1 MWRRLAGTL
10 LILGVGLSFSLGTRS
25 AQAETEPS
33 SPGPT
38 VVLDHLEFPVILG
51 ASKYEKHLRKAL
63 RHAAADADWGA
74 GPDSTIEYRFT
85 VKSLTVEQKGDV
97 LTVKCTASGTL
108 PRGRHAQSK
117 LSFGGSPREHSE
129 LIRRVLT
136 IVARG
141 VITRLAEIE
150 RVRRGKQ
157 REARVVPPVNDL

>member
-1 MWRRLAGTL
+1 MVLISLLGLVNPHHALA
-10 LILGVGLSFSLGTRS
+10 
-25 AQAETEPS
+25 AE
-33 SPGPT
+33 SPAASGGPT
-38 VVLDHLEFPVILG
+38 VILDRLDFPVILG
-51 ASKYEKHLRKAL
+51 SSKYEKHLRKAL
-63 RHAAADADWGA
+63 RAAAADADWGA

-85 VKSLTVEQKGDV
+85 VKTLTVEQKGDV
-97 LTVKCTASGTL
+97 LTVKCTAAGTL
-108 PRGRHAQSK
+108 PRGRQAQSK

-157 REARVVPPVNDL
+157 REAQVLSPTDGI

>member
-1 MWRRLAGTL
+1 MWRRLVRLLLALSLTLGWGT
-10 LILGVGLSFSLGTRS
+10 TS
-25 AQAETEPS
+25 AHAQTERTS
-33 SPGPT
+33 SGPT
-38 VVLDHLEFPVILG
+38 VILDRLEFPVILG

-63 RHAAADADWGA
+63 RHAASEADWGA
-74 GPDSTIEYRFT
+74 GPDSTIEYRFV

-97 LTVKCTASGTL
+97 LTVKCAASGTL
-108 PRGRHAQSK
+108 PRGRQAQSK

-157 REARVVPPVNDL
+157 REARVLPPSNDI

>member
-1 MWRRLAGTL
+1 MWRRLVPVWVVLG
-10 LILGVGLSFSLGTRS
+10 LILGSNVRS
-25 AQAETEPS
+25 AYASDETS
-33 SPGPT
+33 SAGPT
-38 VVLDHLEFPVILG
+38 VVLDRLEFPVIMG
-51 ASKYEKHLRKAL
+51 ASKYEKHLRSAL
-63 RHAAADADWGA
+63 RKAAAEADWGA

-97 LTVKCTASGTL
+97 LTVKCTASGAL

-117 LSFGGSPREHSE
+117 LSFSGSAREHSE

-136 IVARG
+136 IVGRG

-157 REARVVPPVNDL
+157 PEARVVPPSQL

>member
-1 MWRRLAGTL
+1 MWRLVACLLLVLGLTLAAKAE
-10 LILGVGLSFSLGTRS
+10 VAH
-25 AQAETEPS
+25 AQTAN
-33 SPGPT
+33 PGPT
-38 VVLDHLEFPVILG
+38 VVLDRLEFPVILG
-51 ASKYEKHLRKAL
+51 SSKYEKHLRKVL
-63 RHAAADADWGA
+63 RQAAAEADWGA

-85 VKSLTVEQKGDV
+85 VKALTVEQKGDV

-108 PRGRHAQSK
+108 PRGRQAQSK

-157 REARVVPPVNDL
+157 REARVVPPSEDI